1 MTLMMDQG
9 ILGIYVL
16 QSTRMINF
24 TFGSLFRANETHSLA
39 QCVSSDTDV
48 GMFRGIII
56 RFMELYPELQ
66 VLRSGNFTVGTV
78 VPVKVRDRYIYNL
91 ISKNRL
97 WGTPTCLEELLLLRD

>member
-78 VPVKVRDRYIYNL
+78 VPVKVRDRYTYNL
-91 ISKNRL
+91 ITKNRF
-97 WGTPTCLEELLLLRD
+97 WGTPTCLEQLLLLRD